1 MQKVI
6 KLDQTFIDKI
16 KNKIRPHWGEL
27 GWVTYK
33 RTYARWLNDKN
44 RSENWDETV
53 KRVIEGNINLDP
65 RLKDNPSKAV
75 ISELTAEAQQLFR
88 LIYGLAATPSGRN
101 LWISGSDY
109 QKRNG
114 DSLNNCWFIAIRPQK
129 YGDSHIAPSY
139 LASDQLA
146 VSMPFSFLF
155 DQLMKGG
162 GVGFSVVKEN
172 IKQIPKVDQ
181 KVDLTVVINKN
192 SKSYDASLKLGA
204 VDKDDWAKKEKDKYD
219 YIYYE
224 LPDTR
229 EGWVLANARMI
240 DMHFNATNPENKHKL
255 VLDISKIRPY
265 GAKIHGF
272 GGTASGPMPL
282 VEMFFDINK
291 IINAKQNEHLSAVD
305 GTDICNLI
313 GKTVVAGNVRRSAE
327 LALGSNDDQDFIKM
341 KQDKE
346 KLYHHRWASNNSVAI
361 DSKFNEYNPI
371 ADGILHNVEPG
382 VVNLE
387 LSRNYGR
394 IADGYQAGID
404 DDVEGTNPCGE
415 ISLAN
420 GEPCNLFEV
429 FPFIAEQQG
438 WDLKDAFSL
447 ATRFAKRVTFS
458 NYDWEVSRKIIQ
470 KNRRIGV
477 SMSGIQDWILNH
489 FGHRVV
495 KGWKVKQTKGFI
507 TSIDGKS
514 QNPKKKIYWTYTIN
528 GKWAKKGAAEQNVKN
543 NDKVKFTLDKV
554 KN

>member
-139 LASDQLA
+139 LASDKLA

-181 KVDLTVVINKN
+181 KVDLTVVIDKN

-204 VDKDDWAKKEKDKYD
+204 VDKDDWAKKEKDKDD

-291 IINAKQNEHLSAVD
+291 IINAKQNEYLSAVD

-371 ADGILHNVEPG
+371 ADGILHNGEPG

-429 FPFIAEQQG
+429 FPFIAEQQD

>member
-1 MQKVI
+1 
-6 KLDQTFIDKI
+6 
-16 KNKIRPHWGEL
+16 
-27 GWVTYK
+27 
-33 RTYARWLNDKN
+33 
-44 RSENWDETV
+44 
-53 KRVIEGNINLDP
+53 
-65 RLKDNPSKAV
+65 
-75 ISELTAEAQQLFR
+75 
-88 LIYGLAATPSGRN
+88 
-101 LWISGSDY
+101 
-109 QKRNG
+109 
-114 DSLNNCWFIAIRPQK
+114 
-129 YGDSHIAPSY
+129 
-139 LASDQLA
+139 
-146 VSMPFSFLF
+146 MP
-155 DQLMKGG
+155 
-162 GVGFSVVKEN
+162 V
-172 IKQIPKVDQ
+172 
-181 KVDLTVVINKN
+181 
-192 SKSYDASLKLGA
+192 
-204 VDKDDWAKKEKDKYD
+204 
-219 YIYYE
+219 
-224 LPDTR
+224 TR
-229 EGWVLANARMI
+229 EGWVLASARMI

-371 ADGILHNVEPG
+371 ADGILHNGEPG

-429 FPFIAEQQG
+429 FPFIAEQQS

>member
-181 KVDLTVVINKN
+181 KVDLTVVIDKN

-204 VDKDDWAKKEKDKYD
+204 VDKDDWAKKEKDKDD

-229 EGWVLANARMI
+229 EGWVLASARMI

-371 ADGILHNVEPG
+371 ADGILHNGEPG

-429 FPFIAEQQG
+429 FPFIAEQQS

>member
-139 LASDQLA
+139 LASYQLA

-181 KVDLTVVINKN
+181 KVDLTVVIDKN

-204 VDKDDWAKKEKDKYD
+204 VDKDDWAKKEKDKDD

-229 EGWVLANARMI
+229 EGWVLASARMI

-327 LALGSNDDQDFIKM
+327 LALGSNDDQNFIKM

-371 ADGILHNVEPG
+371 ADGILHNGEPG

-429 FPFIAEQQG
+429 FPFIAEQQD

>member
-181 KVDLTVVINKN
+181 KVDLTVVIDKN

-204 VDKDDWAKKEKDKYD
+204 VDKDDWAKKEKDKDD

-229 EGWVLANARMI
+229 EGWVLASARMI
-240 DMHFNATNPENKHKL
+240 DMHFNATNHENKHKL

-371 ADGILHNVEPG
+371 ADGILHNGEPG